1 VADVSDDKTM
11 TDDEA
16 TKHREATAQTS

>member
-1 VADVSDDKTM
+1 VSDDKTM
-11 TDDEA
+11 TDDKA